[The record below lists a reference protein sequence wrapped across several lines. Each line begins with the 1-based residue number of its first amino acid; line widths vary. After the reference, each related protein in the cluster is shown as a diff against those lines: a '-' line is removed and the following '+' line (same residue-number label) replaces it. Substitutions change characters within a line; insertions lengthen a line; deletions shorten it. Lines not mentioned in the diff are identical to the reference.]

1 MVDGMCD
8 NRWEKCQ
15 PSNSILRNKL
25 MDVTNIVRTMRLI
38 ELSDGISE
46 DTDKQL
52 LNKSIEHGKAPFKEK
67 LERKKS
73 TWRRKIPL

>member
-38 ELSDGISE
+38 ELSE

-73 TWRRKIPL
+73 T